1 MISDVDDDG
10 SGTIGYEE
18 FLKMMTHK
26 ILNRDPKDE
35 ILKAFRLFDDDET
48 GKISFKN
55 LKRVAKE
62 LGERM
67 TDEERHTRGD
77 ELQEMI
83 DEADRDGDGEV
94 NEEECLRTPAGPP
107 PKDPHAGQAG
117 QLAVARTLLEHG
129 ASMNLPST
137 RGRTPLMVAVEAQQP
152 ELVKLLVLS
161 GADLEKSLPGHWTPL
176 HLACLIPENL
186 GFEGGFQWFR
196 SLKRCFVCAWNWVTW
211 SFAYLEPRKAPSP
224 CPAGGQARAGL
235 PWGDSEFF
243 TDLFSTVVGSSAVS
257 WLTEH
262 PASGSP

>member
-1 MISDVDDDG
+1 MVGFGVSYPSAGMRRGHVDVF
-10 SGTIGYEE
+10 SG
-18 FLKMMTHK
+18 
-26 ILNRDPKDE
+26 
-35 ILKAFRLFDDDET
+35 
-48 GKISFKN
+48 
-55 LKRVAKE
+55 VAC
-62 LGERM
+62 
-67 TDEERHTRGD
+67 
-77 ELQEMI
+77 
-83 DEADRDGDGEV
+83 AY
-94 NEEECLRTPAGPP
+94 
-107 PKDPHAGQAG
+107 
-117 QLAVARTLLEHG
+117 
-129 ASMNLPST
+129 
-137 RGRTPLMVAVEAQQP
+137 
-152 ELVKLLVLS
+152 LLVGGLDS
-161 GADLEKSLPGHWTPL
+161 GKLRPGHWTPL